1 MPCPRVFTCS
11 ARRRR
16 LLALASRIA
25 ATRRRWHYRS
35 SSCTRT
41 CPQPHRHTPPPALAQ
56 QFAHAHAPA
65 AAFFVPQGLSRWWS
79 SLHSHRAQGAGV
91 AGWSLI
97 RYARTG
103 TMPLLGSPAL
113 HHARSFSLVSELC
126 PSLVFIRHSFFSH
139 PIRGTPRHAST
150 HARAAPRRTH
160 GRPTTNDTTSR
171 NTKPASYAPAR
182 PVPRVRLVC
191 DGHGGAVILAVGHVA
206 FAFVSCATPRG
217 AGTNLNDSDAAA

>member
-1 MPCPRVFTCS
+1 MSCSRVFTCS

-41 CPQPHRHTPPPALAQ
+41 CPQSHRHTPPPALAQ

-113 HHARSFSLVSELC
+113 QHARSFSLVSELC
-126 PSLVFIRHSFFSH
+126 PSLVFVRHSFLILFAA
-139 PIRGTPRHAST
+139 RLATPART
-150 HARAAPRRTH
+150 HAPRRAARTDDRRRTTR
-160 GRPTTNDTTSR
+160 RPEIRSPPRTPPRAPSR
-171 NTKPASYAPAR
+171 ACALYAM
-182 PVPRVRLVC
+182 
-191 DGHGGAVILAVGHVA
+191 GM
-206 FAFVSCATPRG
+206 
-217 AGTNLNDSDAAA
+217 AGP